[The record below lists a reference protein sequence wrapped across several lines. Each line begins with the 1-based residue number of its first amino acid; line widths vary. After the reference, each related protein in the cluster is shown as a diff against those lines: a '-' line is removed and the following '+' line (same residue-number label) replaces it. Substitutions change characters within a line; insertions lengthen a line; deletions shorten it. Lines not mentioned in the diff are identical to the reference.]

1 MLEKLLSKYPAGS
14 DITVMNM
21 NYRYP
26 HRDEN
31 GVKKPDTLTV
41 VYKDNVTRKKGH
53 ITIKNPKYRF
63 AVIENKDLYTN
74 KDGEEYPLLF
84 TSEDNVKMIEVPYQ
98 KVSKAIAEITHREA
112 IYNDALAAG
121 DRDTIKRLQ
130 LHPSIMNSD
139 QDIEDHYRV
148 EFAKLYTNNIEK
160 LNKAYFDIEVDIKN
174 IAGDFVQPG
183 EAPINAISF
192 LDEQHNKTHT
202 FLLRQPENP
211 LIAQMES
218 LVKSGI
224 INQKYIYDF
233 IQDAV
238 GGRKKMRQLELENL
252 EFNLHWFDTEIELLV
267 AFFQTVH
274 KYNPDFIEGWNSGD
288 FDLRYILARIEALG
302 FKIEEVVC
310 DYNWEEDKY
319 VKHYVDERH
328 KNEFAERGDYT
339 FISGDTVWLDQ
350 MIQYCS
356 RRKAKMGS
364 MGSTSL
370 DTIAELVAGIHKL
383 DYSHIT
389 TDIGKLPYLDYIT
402 FVLYN
407 IMDVICQKC
416 IEFKTQD
423 LEYIFSKCIINNTS
437 YRKGHRQTV
446 YLINRFTREWDK
458 LGLII
463 GNNTNKGNEKPEKF
477 AGALVGKPE
486 NTSNYSKI
494 HVNGYPILVCDNLV
508 DFAQA
513 KVA

>member
-1 MLEKLLSKYPAGS
+1 MIEKLLKKYPEGS
-14 DITVMNM
+14 DITIMNM

-112 IYNDALAAG
+112 LYNDAVAAG

-218 LVKSGI
+218 LVKSGV
-224 INQKYIYDF
+224 INQKYI
-233 IQDAV
+233 
-238 GGRKKMRQLELENL
+238 
-252 EFNLHWFDTEIELLV
+252 
-267 AFFQTVH
+267 
-274 KYNPDFIEGWNSGD
+274 
-288 FDLRYILARIEALG
+288 
-302 FKIEEVVC
+302 
-310 DYNWEEDKY
+310 
-319 VKHYVDERH
+319 
-328 KNEFAERGDYT
+328 
-339 FISGDTVWLDQ
+339 
-350 MIQYCS
+350 
-356 RRKAKMGS
+356 
-364 MGSTSL
+364 
-370 DTIAELVAGIHKL
+370 
-383 DYSHIT
+383 
-389 TDIGKLPYLDYIT
+389 
-402 FVLYN
+402 
-407 IMDVICQKC
+407 
-416 IEFKTQD
+416 
-423 LEYIFSKCIINNTS
+423 
-437 YRKGHRQTV
+437 
-446 YLINRFTREWDK
+446 
-458 LGLII
+458 
-463 GNNTNKGNEKPEKF
+463 
-477 AGALVGKPE
+477 
-486 NTSNYSKI
+486 
-494 HVNGYPILVCDNLV
+494 
-508 DFAQA
+508 
-513 KVA
+513 